1 MPTDATLSTPPG
13 VEPDDER
20 IFVTPLEASQ
30 TLAISRSQ
38 VYDLLNRGV
47 IDSRFF
53 GRRRL
58 VVLDS
63 LREFADNL
71 PSERAS

>member
-1 MPTDATLSTPPG
+1 MPPLLDLDPN
-13 VEPDDER
+13 DRR
-20 IFVTPLEASQ
+20 IFVSVKETSDMLGLSRAQ
-30 TLAISRSQ
+30 TYA
-38 VYDLLNRGV
+38 LLNDGV
-47 IDSRFF
+47 IESRYF

-71 PSERAS
+71 PADRAC